1 MHELIVT
8 TLTDSIMTTQTT
20 AYCMTHLSRKAIT
33 MGGIMRMGAGRT
45 ILVITVSR
53 TALSHTYTQ
62 REREINCYS
71 TLPRTGLNQRSISDI
86 HRGLSN
92 NRMSYFSCATNDA
105 YPLSSNLRSANN
117 FSLSI
122 FHLYSFSQFMSSHKE
137 SINGRGTCC
146 TTNTHTHTTQLA

>member
-1 MHELIVT
+1 MEEIDHYANMKFMHELKIVT

-62 REREINCYS
+62 RERERNELLFYTPS
-71 TLPRTGLNQRSISDI
+71 DWAKPTLN
-86 HRGLSN
+86 
-92 NRMSYFSCATNDA
+92 
-105 YPLSSNLRSANN
+105 
-117 FSLSI
+117 
-122 FHLYSFSQFMSSHKE
+122 
-137 SINGRGTCC
+137 
-146 TTNTHTHTTQLA
+146 